1 MKFNKRILAAA
12 AVSVSLVAPA
22 VAPVAQAA
30 DSHQNC
36 EQRFVSGL
44 DFNSQPAIAV
54 AQHLEKN
61 CGLTKEQIS
70 QLSVDELKSV
80 AKELKNK
87 NDEAVFT
94 DEEISTLDAAQVNQ
108 AIAPAPGA
116 NEAGQAGGQDNAD
129 GDVADQQMIVSP
141 QVNDIT
147 AGDKKVTGT
156 VRLYPSAK
164 KYEFAATFPGGQV
177 AKTQL
182 DAPAAAA
189 TVNFEIAVPQGV
201 ELKAGD
207 EVFVTPVPNVAIPG
221 TNEGPGKNVT
231 VKPAV
236 APGGEDNVVEGGK
249 EQDQNE
255 KPAAEPKEPKGSSDF
270 GKGAG
275 ALAGLGGLAALVAG
289 IVHLVNHHAGG
300 AHFLQPVRDFLAQ
313 FNIKI

>member
-54 AQHLEKN
+54 AQHLKKN
-61 CGLTKEQIS
+61 CGLTEEQIS

-94 DEEISTLDAAQVNQ
+94 DEEINSLDAAQVNR
-108 AIAPAPGA
+108 AAVEGPGA

-129 GDVADQQMIVSP
+129 GDAADQQMIVSP

-182 DAPAAAA
+182 DAPAVAA
-189 TVNFEIAVPQGV
+189 TVNFEIAVPEGV

-231 VKPAV
+231 VKPAA
-236 APGGEDNVVEGGK
+236 APGGEDNIVEGGK
-249 EQDQNE
+249 EHDQNE
-255 KPAAEPKEPKGSSDF
+255 KPAVEPKEPKGSSDF
-270 GKGAG
+270 GKGAA

-289 IVHLVNHHAGG
+289 IVHLVSHHAGG

>member
-12 AVSVSLVAPA
+12 AVSVSLVAPT

-129 GDVADQQMIVSP
+129 GDAADQQMIVSP

-182 DAPAAAA
+182 DAPAVAA
-189 TVNFEIAVPQGV
+189 TVNFEIAVPEGV

-231 VKPAV
+231 VKPAA
-236 APGGEDNVVEGGK
+236 APGGEDNIVEGGK
-249 EQDQNE
+249 EHDQNE
-255 KPAAEPKEPKGSSDF
+255 KPAVEPKEPKGSSDF
-270 GKGAG
+270 GKGAA

-289 IVHLVNHHAGG
+289 IVHLVSHHAGG

>member
-54 AQHLEKN
+54 AQHLKKN
-61 CGLTKEQIS
+61 CGLTEEQIS

-94 DEEISTLDAAQVNQ
+94 DEEINSLDAAQVNR
-108 AIAPAPGA
+108 AAVEGPGA

-129 GDVADQQMIVSP
+129 GDAADQQMIVSP

-189 TVNFEIAVPQGV
+189 TVNFEIAVPEGV

-207 EVFVTPVPNVAIPG
+207 EVFVTSVPNVAIPG

-231 VKPAV
+231 VKPAA
-236 APGGEDNVVEGGK
+236 APGGEDNVVEGDK

-255 KPAAEPKEPKGSSDF
+255 KPAAEPKESKGSSDF
-270 GKGAG
+270 GTVAA
-275 ALAGLGGLAALVAG
+275 ALAGLGGLAALAGG
-289 IVHLVNHHAGG
+289 IVHLINHHVGG